1 LQKNQFKKKH
11 KRKKTKSTRV
21 NSTNPLLGITNKK
34 NGTNK
39 KVQGLITNISNY
51 EFEKKLIKGKKNLN
65 QTWVMK
71 LGLPS
76 KKSNKK

>member
-1 LQKNQFKKKH
+1 MQKNQFKKKH
-11 KRKKTKSTRV
+11 QRKKTESTHV
-21 NSTNPLLGITNKK
+21 NSTNPLLGITQQK

-51 EFEKKLIKGKKNLN
+51 EFEKKAFNKRKKKNLN

-71 LGLPS
+71 L
-76 KKSNKK
+76 